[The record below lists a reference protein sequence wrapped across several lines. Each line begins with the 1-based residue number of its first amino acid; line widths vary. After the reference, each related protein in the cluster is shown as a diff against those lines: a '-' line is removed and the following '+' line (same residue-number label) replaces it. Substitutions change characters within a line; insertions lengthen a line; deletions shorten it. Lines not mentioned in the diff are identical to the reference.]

1 MPVPGS
7 QVVGLRPL
15 FDHEERLYCE
25 KPELEA
31 VEKKWS
37 PAASVLFVGATS
49 LALWIAIGLSVRAVF

>member
-15 FDHEERLYCE
+15 LDHEERLYCE

-37 PAASVLFVGATS
+37 PAARAFSELTESFGIST
-49 LALWIAIGLSVRAVF
+49 GLNF

>member
-15 FDHEERLYCE
+15 LDHEERLYRE
-25 KPELEA
+25 EPELEP

-37 PAASVLFVGATS
+37 PAASVLFVAATS
-49 LALWIAIGLSVRAVF
+49 LALWLAIGLSMRAVF